1 MDFALKQRGTGKG
14 EGREREGE
22 GGKHRKVW
30 EIVKGREGERREG
43 EGGRG
48 EKEMREERERKVILV
63 KCGQWM
69 ILHVQHYSSHEGTIG
84 EPLQILR
91 NTLHHGHKKLY
102 ACTATG
108 SYIRILH
115 FLYSI
120 LKDKGWAGYAFPR
133 ASR

>member
-1 MDFALKQRGTGKG
+1 MGNWEGKVRG
-14 EGREREGE
+14 
-22 GGKHRKVW
+22 V
-30 EIVKGREGERREG
+30 

-48 EKEMREERERKVILV
+48 RERGGRVEGEMREERERKVILV
-63 KCGQWM
+63 KCGKWM

-84 EPLQILR
+84 EPPQILR

-108 SYIRILH
+108 SCIRILH
-115 FLYSI
+115 FLYST
-120 LKDKGWAGYAFPR
+120 LKNKGWAGYAFPR